1 MADYQQSSIWD
12 PSALLS
18 TAFTLGDLEKANQ
31 SFKGPNKE
39 QYETSVLKITAEAQD
54 KGYKRACIPLTTDQW
69 RVRWQSMC
77 LLPTESSEED
87 KEAATK
93 AAETW
98 RRSPAFRRDEV
109 TITRLGACPVTG
121 F

>member
-1 MADYQQSSIWD
+1 MADYHQSSIWD

-18 TAFTLGDLEKANQ
+18 TAFTLADLEKATK
-31 SFKGPNKE
+31 SFKGPKKE
-39 QYETSVLKITAEAQD
+39 HYETSVLKITAEAQE

-87 KEAATK
+87 KEVAAN

-98 RRSPAFRRDEV
+98 RRSPAFKRDEV
-109 TITRLGACPVTG
+109 TITRLGVYCWAE